1 MRGKARAASIVR
13 CSRDSEDSTLG
24 AKLRCCSSSRPTRL
38 ERDRSHSRFRQA
50 VHRIARPGHGA
61 ALLLTR
67 EATDELITVMSP
79 SASSS
84 SLESLIHALI
94 PLSRSDQVLFND
106 ILAHCK
112 DVLSRLATVCTWPS
126 FLLTQQLQ
134 IRSHI
139 GQSRERDIG
148 HLADIVKRRRTH

>member
-1 MRGKARAASIVR
+1 
-13 CSRDSEDSTLG
+13 
-24 AKLRCCSSSRPTRL
+24 
-38 ERDRSHSRFRQA
+38 
-50 VHRIARPGHGA
+50 
-61 ALLLTR
+61 
-67 EATDELITVMSP
+67 MSP

-84 SLESLIHALI
+84 SLESLIHAVI
-94 PLSRSDQVLFND
+94 PQSRSDQVLFND

-112 DVLSRLATVCTWPS
+112 DVLSRLATVYTWPS